1 MDAVVQKLIEEY
13 NARKGDCLCC
23 IGTDCKHAMC
33 GQCTKESC
41 FKDKLDLKSF
51 IIIRVATDA
60 EKEFS
65 KSELAAKLS
74 AKADLRKSVYEDFSR
89 YVDSQKEFLDKM
101 LDEYSQS
108 YNEAKHILD
117 KHRRSFVLTKVESA
131 LLAIGEKIE

>member
-1 MDAVVQKLIEEY
+1 MDVVVQKLIEEY

-51 IIIRVATDA
+51 IIMRVATDA

-65 KSELAAKLS
+65 ESDLAAKLS
-74 AKADLRKSVYEDFSR
+74 AKAELRKNVYEDFSR

-108 YNEAKHILD
+108 YHEAKHILD
-117 KHRRSFVLTKVESA
+117 KHRRSFVLTKVESVLSA
-131 LLAIGEKIE
+131 VGEKIE

>member
-13 NARKGDCLCC
+13 DARKGDCLCC
-23 IGTDCKHAMC
+23 IGTECKHAMC

-51 IIIRVATDA
+51 IIMRVATDA

-65 KSELAAKLS
+65 ESELAAKLS
-74 AKADLRKSVYEDFSR
+74 AKAELRKNVYEDFSR

-108 YNEAKHILD
+108 YHEAKHTLD
-117 KHRRSFVLTKVESA
+117 KHRRSFVLAKVESV
-131 LLAIGEKIE
+131 LSAIGEKIE